1 MISIQRVGN
10 NLNEKVL
17 DPYKKIKNDMKVLN
31 SHSKDLKLKTKSIFT
46 GVYLYVIFL
55 IIASLGIVTKNNMLL
70 LFSGIVLGGIVL
82 INILHL
88 AL

>member
-17 DPYKKIKNDMKVLN
+17 DPYNEIKNDMKVLD
-31 SHSKDLKLKTKSIFT
+31 SHSNDLKLKTKSAFT
-46 GVYLYVIFL
+46 SVYLYVIFL
-55 IIASLGIVTKNNMLL
+55 IIASLGIVTKSSMLL